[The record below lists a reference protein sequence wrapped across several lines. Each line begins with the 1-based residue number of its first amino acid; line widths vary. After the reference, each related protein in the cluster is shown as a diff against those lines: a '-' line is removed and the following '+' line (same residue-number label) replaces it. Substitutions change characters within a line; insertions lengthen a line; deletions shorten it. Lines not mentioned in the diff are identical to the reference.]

1 MRTLIDIPNQQIDV
15 LTALCKSMHLSRAE
29 LVRRAIDEYVSKH
42 KPQSADAFG
51 LWKDNQVDGVDYQ
64 TQLRSEW

>member
-1 MRTLIDIPNQQIDV
+1 MRTLIDIPNQQIDI
-15 LTALCKSMHLSRAE
+15 LTTLSKSMHISRAE
-29 LVRRAIDEYVSKH
+29 LMRRAIDEYVSKH

-64 TQLRSEW
+64 TQARSEW